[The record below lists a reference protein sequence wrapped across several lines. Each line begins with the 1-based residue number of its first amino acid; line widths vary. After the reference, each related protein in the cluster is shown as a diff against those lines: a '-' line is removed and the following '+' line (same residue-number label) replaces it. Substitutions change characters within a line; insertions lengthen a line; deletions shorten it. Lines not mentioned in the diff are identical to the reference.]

1 MGDAPIGIVTAG
13 NYSVAGK
20 RPQNEAF
27 LAAWKQAY
35 GNNIA
40 NYIGAASWDGMAA
53 IFDIIKQTQGKFDGD
68 RAMGI
73 LKGWRFA
80 DSPRG
85 PISIDPDTR
94 DIIQTIYIRRTEKQP
109 DGHLAN
115 IEFDSIPRVKDPW
128 KEFNP
133 PK

>member
-1 MGDAPIGIVTAG
+1 V
-13 NYSVAGK
+13 
-20 RPQNEAF
+20 
-27 LAAWKQAY
+27 
-35 GNNIA
+35 
-40 NYIGAASWDGMAA
+40 
-53 IFDIIKQTQGKFDGD
+53 KQTQGKFDGD

-85 PISIDPDTR
+85 PLEIDPETR
-94 DIIQTIYIRRTEKQP
+94 DIVQTIYIRRTEKQP

-115 IEFDSIPRVKDPW
+115 VEFDSIPRVKDPW